1 MSGSVFLYEPFYDI
15 DRLFDHVFANNN
27 NNNSN
32 PGGTP
37 TNRGARSRALENGG
51 SDGAVRSLKP
61 RYAPLPSPPSPLRYT
76 NTPLHR
82 MDLHEN
88 AATNTVTATF
98 ELPGLAKSDVQLD
111 VHNGRLTVAAESR
124 AQPEHAEGY
133 AVRERRFGRFARV
146 LQLPEGVK
154 VGGCFP

>member
-1 MSGSVFLYEPFYDI
+1 
-15 DRLFDHVFANNN
+15 
-27 NNNSN
+27 
-32 PGGTP
+32 
-37 TNRGARSRALENGG
+37 
-51 SDGAVRSLKP
+51 
-61 RYAPLPSPPSPLRYT
+61 
-76 NTPLHR
+76 

-111 VHNGRLTVAAESR
+111 VHNGRLTIAAESR
-124 AQPEHAEGY
+124 ASAEHVESGY

-154 VGGCFP
+154 VGGGLPLFVGVLC